1 MIDKVGCATAIV
13 IFLIAAGIT
22 WVVTSGIIW
31 LICWLIGWDFSIK
44 VATAIWMVM
53 ILINGIFSK

>member
-1 MIDKVGCATAIV
+1 MIDKVGYATAIV

-44 VATAIWMVM
+44 VATAIWLVM
-53 ILINGIFSK
+53 MLIYGIFSK

>member
-1 MIDKVGCATAIV
+1 MIDKVGYATAIV

-44 VATAIWMVM
+44 VATAIWLVM
-53 ILINGIFSK
+53 MLIDGIFSK

>member
-31 LICWLIGWDFSIK
+31 LICWLIGWNFSIK
-44 VATAIWMVM
+44 VATAIWLVM
-53 ILINGIFSK
+53 MLIYGIFSK

>member
-44 VATAIWMVM
+44 VATAIWLVM
-53 ILINGIFSK
+53 MLIYGIFSK

>member
-1 MIDKVGCATAIV
+1 MIDKVGCAAAIV
-13 IFLIAAGIT
+13 IVLIAAGIS

-44 VATAIWMVM
+44 VATAIWLVM
-53 ILINGIFSK
+53 MLIYGSFSK

>member
-44 VATAIWMVM
+44 VATAIWLVM
-53 ILINGIFSK
+53 MLIDGSFSK

>member
-1 MIDKVGCATAIV
+1 MIV
-13 IFLIAAGIT
+13 IFLIAAGIS
-22 WVVTSGIIW
+22 WVVASGVIW

-44 VATAIWMVM
+44 VATAIWLVM

>member
-1 MIDKVGCATAIV
+1 MNSKVGCATMNV
-13 IFLIAAGIT
+13 LFLIAAGISR
-22 WVVTSGIIW
+22 VVASGVIW

-44 VATAIWMVM
+44 VATDIWLVM

>member
-1 MIDKVGCATAIV
+1 MIDNVGCATAIV
-13 IFLIAAGIT
+13 ILLIAAGIS
-22 WVVTSGIIW
+22 WVVISGIIW

-44 VATAIWMVM
+44 VATAIWLVM

>member
-13 IFLIAAGIT
+13 IVLIVAGIS

-44 VATAIWMVM
+44 VATAIWLVM
-53 ILINGIFSK
+53 MLIYGSFSK

>member
-1 MIDKVGCATAIV
+1 MIVL
-13 IFLIAAGIT
+13 FLIAAGIS

-44 VATAIWMVM
+44 VATAIWLVM
-53 ILINGIFSK
+53 MLIYGSFSK